1 MFESKQD
8 SLLRLSQIIGQS
20 AISTEQLEANKNTK
34 NYPKRARSAVLPILP
49 ISATSWWNGVKSGKY
64 HKSIKLGPR
73 TTVWRASDVLAI
85 VTGEGK

>member
-34 NYPKRARSAVLPILP
+34 NE
-49 ISATSWWNGVKSGKY
+49 
-64 HKSIKLGPR
+64 LGP
-73 TTVWRASDVLAI
+73 I
-85 VTGEGK
+85 